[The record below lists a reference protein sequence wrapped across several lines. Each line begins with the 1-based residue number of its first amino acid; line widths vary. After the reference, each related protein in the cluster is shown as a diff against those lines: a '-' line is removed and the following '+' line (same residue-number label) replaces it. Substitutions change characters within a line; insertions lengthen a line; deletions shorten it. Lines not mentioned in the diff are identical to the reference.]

1 MHNNEFL
8 QNTLRLAFPP
18 VCSYHAD
25 KLIEDEKVCRSLEK
39 SNLYM
44 LATKPKAVFGEWLLS
59 LSHDPRDPSGD
70 ISSYLLPSDNIIK
83 IPVRSVD
90 YEGNSVCVEFKVDL
104 DAKWRSLY
112 GTPLPNGVEIFI
124 DFDEKNSLLIFSYT
138 DPEDHNEKELWW
150 CTPDSMIYDLSRQS
164 EQQAPWMTASNNWR
178 SLSHYRLV
186 YVGISKKQTTLDRL
200 FKGSHKKRQSYL
212 NNYRSSNPDF
222 MSSEELIL
230 FAFAAEAKALPLNAE
245 PKLITSIADFSDF
258 INRIDRVDVESFHGE
273 IPSDYTKYII
283 PDAEKAIVQHML
295 PELNSITYKDYPL
308 KNRDGLSNTP
318 YKQWQHMLGEDLLF
332 YTTKEGKYR
341 ILNGSFT
348 TSSKEATTIF
358 TYNPSYLVDVQNG

>member
-25 KLIEDEKVCRSLEK
+25 ELIKDHKVCRSLEK

-44 LATKPKAVFGEWLLS
+44 MATKPKAVFGEWLTS
-59 LSHDPRDPSGD
+59 LHRNPSDPSGN
-70 ISSYLLPSDNIIK
+70 ISSYLLPSDNIIR

-90 YEGNSVCVEFKVDL
+90 YEGNSICVEFKVDL

-112 GTPLPNGVEIFI
+112 GTSLSNRVEIFI
-124 DFDEKNSLLIFSYT
+124 DFDKKNSLLIFSYT

-164 EQQAPWMTASNNWR
+164 QQQAPWMTASDNWR

-186 YVGISKKQTTLDRL
+186 YVGISKKQNTLKRL
-200 FKGSHKKRQSYL
+200 FQGAHEKRQSYL
-212 NNYRSSNPDF
+212 NKYDAAEPGFKN
-222 MSSEELIL
+222 SEELIL
-230 FAFAAEAKALPLNAE
+230 FAFTAEAKALPLNAG
-245 PKLITSIADFSDF
+245 PKLITSSADFSDF
-258 INRIDRVDVESFHGE
+258 VSRIHRVDVESLYSE
-273 IPSDYTKYII
+273 IPSEHTKYII

-295 PELNSITYKDYPL
+295 PELNSTMYKDYPL

>member
-25 KLIEDEKVCRSLEK
+25 ELIKDKKVCRSLEK

-44 LATKPKAVFGEWLLS
+44 MATKPKAVFGEWLTS
-59 LSHDPRDPSGD
+59 LHRNPSDPSGD
-70 ISSYLLPSDNIIK
+70 ISSYLLPSDNIIR

-112 GTPLPNGVEIFI
+112 GTPLSNGVQIFI
-124 DFDEKNSLLIFSYT
+124 DFDKKNSLLIFSYT

-150 CTPDSMIYDLSRQS
+150 CTPDSMIYDFSRQS
-164 EQQAPWMTASNNWR
+164 QQQMPWLTASDNWR

-186 YVGISKKQTTLDRL
+186 YVGISTKQNTLKRL
-200 FKGSHKKRQSYL
+200 FQRAHEKRQSYL
-212 NNYRSSNPDF
+212 NKYDAAEPGFKN
-222 MSSEELIL
+222 SEELIL
-230 FAFAAEAKALPLNAE
+230 FAFTAEANAFPLNAE
-245 PKLITSIADFSDF
+245 PRLITSIDDSGAFK
-258 INRIDRVDVESFHGE
+258 VDVESFYSE
-273 IPSDYTKYII
+273 ISSDLKKYII
-283 PDAEKAIVQHML
+283 ADTEKAIVQHMT
-295 PELNSITYKDYPL
+295 PELNSTKYEAYPI
-308 KNRDGLSNTP
+308 KNKDGLSNTP

-332 YTTKEGKYR
+332 YTKMDEYHFLR
-341 ILNGSFT
+341 GSFT
-348 TSSKEATTIF
+348 TSNKEVTTIF

>member
-8 QNTLRLAFPP
+8 QNTLRLVFPP

-44 LATKPKAVFGEWLLS
+44 LATKPKAVFGEWLTS
-59 LSHDPRDPSGD
+59 LSHDPNDPSGD
-70 ISSYLLPSDNIIK
+70 ISSYLLPSDNVIK

-90 YEGNSVCVEFKVDL
+90 YEGNSVCVEFSVDL

-124 DFDEKNSLLIFSYT
+124 DFDEKNSLLVFSYT
-138 DPEDHNEKELWW
+138 DPDDHNEKELWW
-150 CTPDSMIYDLSRQS
+150 CTPDSIIYDLSRQS
-164 EQQAPWMTASNNWR
+164 QQQTSWMTASNNWR

-186 YVGISKKQTTLDRL
+186 YAGISKKQTTLDRL
-200 FKGSHKKRQSYL
+200 FKGSHEKRQSYL
-212 NNYRSSNPDF
+212 NNYRPSNPDF

-230 FAFAAEAKALPLNAE
+230 FAFTAEAKALPLNTG
-245 PKLITSIADFSDF
+245 PRLITSTTDSGAFE
-258 INRIDRVDVESFHGE
+258 VDVESFYSE
-273 IPSDYTKYII
+273 IPSNYMKYII

-295 PELNSITYKDYPL
+295 PELNSIMYKDYPL

-332 YTTKEGKYR
+332 YTTKKGKYH

-358 TYNPSYLVDVQNG
+358 TYNPSYLVDVQNGYQ